1 MRPLLWRALECAC
14 IGVAVVVVLGGVA
27 ADSLLSGLE
36 MARRWA
42 DG

>member
-27 ADSLLSGLE
+27 ADSLLSVG
-36 MARRWA
+36 RWLTCA
-42 DG
+42 GW